1 MQYVVSKTDIKL
13 HEILDTSKKTEY
25 SGLTGTTLCAAVVF
39 VVSPGSQKKWS
50 LFNTCKHFKR
60 ASKCTSSVLCNVE
73 MQMHYLSLNINSAQ
87 LYFNITEY
95 LCLLFSGIHITPLK
109 AWSHMHSSPNP
120 HHTDRFVQYNAFWKQ
135 IWHSFRSLHFLRTT
149 HTQNIARFWIADEI
163 FGVFCKKS
171 NSCPTYAL
179 LYSVCCAISTTS
191 IYFVTTPSHFA
202 YCFIVYYSIYNR
214 TGQVKCTEAVQCI
227 FPEPWNFITLSFQ
240 KFSRFSLEILIL

>member
-1 MQYVVSKTDIKL
+1 MRYLTL
-13 HEILDTSKKTEY
+13 LKKTEY

-120 HHTDRFVQYNAFWKQ
+120 HHTDRFVQYNAFWKR

-149 HTQNIARFWIADEI
+149 HTQNIARVWIADEI
-163 FGVFCKKS
+163 FGVFVRS
-171 NSCPTYAL
+171 LIHAL
-179 LYSVCCAISTTS
+179 HMRCSIQYVALFQPHPYILWQHPVILPSVLLFTTRYT
-191 IYFVTTPSHFA
+191 I
-202 YCFIVYYSIYNR
+202 
-214 TGQVKCTEAVQCI
+214 GQGK
-227 FPEPWNFITLSFQ
+227 
-240 KFSRFSLEILIL
+240 